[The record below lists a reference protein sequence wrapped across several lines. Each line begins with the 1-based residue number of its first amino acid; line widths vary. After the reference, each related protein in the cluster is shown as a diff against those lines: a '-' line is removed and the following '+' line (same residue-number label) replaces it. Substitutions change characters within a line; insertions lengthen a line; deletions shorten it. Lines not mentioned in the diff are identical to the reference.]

1 MSNNKDKHNNKKK
14 NYGKGGW
21 NNALQLGDHFYYSS
35 FIDSS
40 QKVKALVNTTQ
51 EALTPYYSFIN
62 EAIKAEEKK
71 GSYQCEWKYIKSN
84 FSLNIRAIYNKFKIE
99 KPKTV
104 FKVFIDDI
112 ENLKDERNKLFF
124 DNQDVIVRFDK
135 KEVSIEEEG
144 IILVIETLP
153 NKGEIVELN
162 NNEVVYELT
171 NLSLKSDD
179 ILHSNGQSYEIER
192 LEELGSGWDV
202 YIKTDKD
209 LKELSLGFQKL
220 NCSKYNSSFEKL
232 FDEESE
238 YLYEKMGSEYQSE
251 KLPKSKILKDEND
264 NEYSWKENKDS
275 HQKDIVIQ
283 LIDDDNN
290 DDKAISEYFFADDV
304 RTIYQESHKSNQF
317 DIKSR
322 KIDDKILIL
331 RQDWKY
337 PKELK
342 KNENIKIKVDTSNLK
357 KQRDTL
363 KLLNNSPVKNQQNLI
378 KLFERKDSRLWK
390 ESKSITIND
399 WYILNNEDYDGTL
412 DQREFVKK
420 AIATDEFAIL
430 EGPPGSGKTTTIL
443 ELILQLIKDGKK
455 ILLSASTHV
464 AIDNVLE
471 RIDKFD
477 KDNLVEVLRIGR
489 DGSIGESVQHL
500 QIDKKIEQYRRD
512 GFSEEMAERLVL
524 DSVNL
529 VCGTTMG
536 INQFPPIRDRT
547 IWKGKKRIES
557 DLPMDT
563 IFDYMIIDESS
574 KTTFQEFL
582 VPAMTAKKWI
592 LVGDI
597 KQLSPFIEQSHIIH
611 NFNVVIPK
619 DTQKAIRIVFE
630 TLHNSYDKKNKI
642 QNPYIVEVSSNEEKE
657 IKKYLEEWDKKDD
670 NPYANK
676 VISYNN
682 EKDLFKKLGSDLILI
697 KEGTFNDIKMYLPK
711 THITILKKESD
722 SEDFFFKQTYL
733 YSKQKLQNF
742 SKINNNYSNDN
753 FLIEYKDFFKLM
765 LKEKSWAEEITWRMI
780 RVYERRMLK
789 KRDSYYEKTYELL
802 KPVSKDNAVDR
813 IYNMTLPSILESIQ
827 AGNGEKHK
835 SSTTITEGFDSR
847 DLKQRH
853 EVLKTQHRMHPDISK
868 FSREEFYTIGNSS
881 ALKDARSIERDWDYR
896 EYKSR
901 AVWLDVQKKD
911 NSNGRNPEEVKVV
924 MAEVQKFLKFTKQN
938 PTNQDGEPW
947 SIAVLT
953 FHQAQ
958 ATILREGLRK
968 LTSQPNKM
976 SKFNVKDVE
985 ILLYTVD
992 KFQGMEADIVFI
1004 SMMKTQ
1010 SIGFLDNINRLN
1022 VALTR
1027 AKYQR
1032 VIVGDKN
1039 FFANKQ
1045 NGSQEL
1051 KRLAKSGGI

>member
-1 MSNNKDKHNNKKK
+1 MSNNGDNHNNKNKK
-14 NYGKGGW
+14 YHKGARH
-21 NNALQLGDHFYYSS
+21 NTLQLGDHSYYSCFSS
-35 FIDSS
+35 FPAR
-40 QKVKALVNTTQ
+40 VKALVNTTK
-51 EALTPYYSFIN
+51 EALTPYHSFIN

-71 GSYQCEWKYIKSN
+71 GSYECEWKHIKSN
-84 FSLNIRAIYNKFKIE
+84 FSLSVTPMYNKFKIE

-104 FKVFIDDI
+104 FKVFVDDI
-112 ENLKDERNKLFF
+112 EDLKDERNKLFF
-124 DNQDVIVRFDK
+124 DSQDKTVRFDQK
-135 KEVSIEEEG
+135 DIVIEENY
-144 IILVIETLP
+144 IILDTDTLP
-153 NKGEIVELN
+153 KEDEILELN
-162 NNEVVYELT
+162 NNEVEYELT
-171 NLSLKSDD
+171 NLSLNSDD
-179 ILHSNGQSYEIER
+179 LLHSNGKDYEIER
-192 LEELGSGWDV
+192 LEELESGWNV
-202 YIKTDKD
+202 YIKTDKN
-209 LKELSLGFQKL
+209 LKELSLLSQKL
-220 NCSKYNSSFEKL
+220 DCSKYNSSFEKL

-238 YLYEKMGSEYQSE
+238 YLYEKMGNEYQSE

-264 NEYSWKENKDS
+264 NEYNWRENKNS
-275 HQKDIVIQ
+275 NQKDIVIQ

-290 DDKAISEYFFADDV
+290 DDKSISEYFFADDV
-304 RTIYQESHKSNQF
+304 KTIYQDSDKNNKF
-317 DIKSR
+317 DIKV
-322 KIDDKILIL
+322 KKVDDKILIL
-331 RQDWKY
+331 RQDRKY
-337 PKELK
+337 LKQLKE
-342 KNENIKIKVDTSNLK
+342 NENIKIKVDTGNLK

-363 KLLNNSPVKNQQNLI
+363 TLLNNSPVKNQQNLI
-378 KLFERKDSRLWK
+378 KLFERKDSRLW
-390 ESKSITIND
+390 EKSHPKNIKD
-399 WYILNNEDYDGTL
+399 WYILNDESYDGTL

-420 AIATDEFAIL
+420 AIATDDFAIL

-477 KDNLVEVLRIGR
+477 KDNLVEPLRIGR

-500 QIDKKIEQYRRD
+500 QIDKKIEQYRRN
-512 GFSEEMAERLVL
+512 GFSEEMAEKFVL
-524 DSVNL
+524 DSANL
-529 VCGTTMG
+529 ICGTTMG
-536 INQFPPIRDRT
+536 INQFPPIRDRIDFSNGRRKET
-547 IWKGKKRIES
+547 

-563 IFDYMIIDESS
+563 MFDYMIIDESS

-597 KQLSPFIEQSHIIH
+597 KQLSPFIEQSHIMH
-611 NFNVVIPK
+611 NLNIVLPK

-630 TLHNSYDKKNKI
+630 TLHNTYDQKNKI
-642 QNPYIVEVSSNEEKE
+642 QNPYIVEVSSGEEKE
-657 IKKYLEEWDKKDD
+657 IKKYLEEWSKKEN
-670 NPYANK
+670 NPYKNK
-676 VISYNN
+676 VISYSN
-682 EKDLFKKLGSDLILI
+682 EQDLLKKLGSDLVLI
-697 KEGTFNDIKMYLPK
+697 KDGTWNNVKKDLPK
-711 THITILKKESD
+711 THIAILKKDSD
-722 SEDFFFKQTYL
+722 SDDFWFKQTYL
-733 YSKQKLQNF
+733 NHKGKLQKF
-742 SKINNNYSNDN
+742 SKINKNSSTDN
-753 FLIEYKDFFKLM
+753 HPIEYKDFFKSM

-789 KRDSYYEKTYELL
+789 NLDSYYEKTYELL

-827 AGNGEKHK
+827 VGNGEKHK
-835 SSTTITEGFDSR
+835 NSTTITEGFDSR
-847 DLKQRH
+847 DLEQRH
-853 EVLKTQHRMHPDISK
+853 ETLKTQHRMHPDISK
-868 FSREEFYTIGNSS
+868 FSREEFYTNGNNS
-881 ALKDARSIERDWDYR
+881 ALQNASTINRDWNYTRYD
-896 EYKSR
+896 KR
-901 AVWLDVQKKD
+901 AVWLDVTKNDK
-911 NSNGRNPEEVKVV
+911 SNGRNAEEVKVV
-924 MAEVQKFLKFTKQN
+924 MSEVKKFLDFTKHN
-938 PTNQDGEPW
+938 LTNQEGKPW

-958 ATILREGLRK
+958 ATILRDRLRK

-976 SKFNVKDVE
+976 SKFNMKDVE

-1032 VIVGDKN
+1032 VIVGDRN

-1051 KRLAKSGGI
+1051 KRLAKNGGM

>member
-1 MSNNKDKHNNKKK
+1 MAEYKKRKNNNRKNNR
-14 NYGKGGW
+14 Y
-21 NNALQLGDHFYYSS
+21 NNLQLGDHSYYSCFS
-35 FIDSS
+35 NSPVRV
-40 QKVKALVNTTQ
+40 QALVNTTK

-71 GSYQCEWKYIKSN
+71 GSYECEWKYIKSN
-84 FSLNIRAIYNKFKIE
+84 FSLNVTAVYNKFKIE
-99 KPKTV
+99 KPKTI
-104 FKVFIDDI
+104 FKVFVDDV
-112 ENLKDERNKLFF
+112 EGLKDERNKLFF
-124 DNQDVIVRFDK
+124 DTQDETVRFDK
-135 KEVSIEEEG
+135 KDITIEKNY
-144 IILVIETLP
+144 IILDTDILPTEDET
-153 NKGEIVELN
+153 VELN
-162 NNEVVYELT
+162 NNEVAYELT
-171 NLSLKSDD
+171 NLSLNSDD
-179 ILHSNGQSYEIER
+179 VLHSNGKDYKIER
-192 LEELGSGWDV
+192 LEELESGWDV
-202 YIKTDKD
+202 YIKTEKN
-209 LKELSLGFQKL
+209 LKELSLGSQKL
-220 NCSKYNSSFEKL
+220 SCSKYSSSFEQL
-232 FDEESE
+232 FDAESE
-238 YLYEKMGSEYQSE
+238 YLYEKMGNEYQSE

-264 NEYSWKENKDS
+264 NKYSWKENKNS
-275 HQKDIVIQ
+275 NQKDIVIQ
-283 LIDDDNN
+283 LIDDDSS

-304 RTIYQESHKSNQF
+304 RTIYQGSNKKNQF

-337 PKELK
+337 PKELN
-342 KNENIKIKVDTSNLK
+342 KNENIKIKIETGNLK

-363 KLLNNSPVKNQQNLI
+363 KLLNDSPVKNQQNLI

-390 ESKSITIND
+390 ESKPITINN

-420 AIATDEFAIL
+420 AISTDDFAIL

-477 KDNLVEVLRIGR
+477 KDNLVEALRIGR
-489 DGSIGESVQHL
+489 DGSIGENVQHL

-512 GFSEEMAERLVL
+512 GFNEEMAERLVL
-524 DSVNL
+524 DSANL

-536 INQFPPIRDRT
+536 INQFPPIKNRQKT
-547 IWKGKKRIES
+547 N
-557 DLPMDT
+557 LPMDT
-563 IFDYMIIDESS
+563 MFDYMIIDESS

-657 IKKYLEEWDKKDD
+657 IKKYLQEWSTKDN
-670 NPYANK
+670 NPYKDK
-676 VISYNN
+676 VVSYSN
-682 EKDLFKKLGSDLILI
+682 EQDLFKKLGSDLILI

-711 THITILKKESD
+711 THITILKKESE

-733 YSKQKLQNF
+733 NSKQKLQNF
-742 SKINNNYSNDN
+742 SKINNNYSKDN
-753 FLIEYKDFFKLM
+753 PLVDYKDIFKLM
-765 LKEKSWAEEITWRMI
+765 LKERNWAEDITWRMI

-789 KRDSYYEKTYELL
+789 NPDSYYEKTYELL

-813 IYNMTLPSILESIQ
+813 IYNMTLSSILESIQ
-827 AGNGEKHK
+827 VGNGEKHK
-835 SSTTITEGFDSR
+835 NSTTITEGFDSR

-853 EVLKTQHRMHPDISK
+853 ETLKTQHRMHSDISK

-896 EYKSR
+896 EYISR

-911 NSNGRNPEEVKVV
+911 SSNGRNPEEVKVV

-938 PTNQDGEPW
+938 PKNQDGEPW

-958 ATILREGLRK
+958 ATILRDGIRK
-968 LTSQPNKM
+968 LSNQPNKM
-976 SKFNVKDVE
+976 SKFNIKDVE

-1032 VIVGDKN
+1032 VIVGDRN

-1051 KRLAKSGGI
+1051 KRLAKSGGM